1 MSTKLFCLG
10 ITPDSSLGLILK
22 LLRFIVMVPLYEV
35 MGHQTTIYMKYCSLR
50 TEGSH
55 QSTSSLPWIMNTHLV
70 VRFGLDPKDMHSLIF
85 NLNATL
91 LLNSCLQ
98 LLVNITHS
106 VDHGPPSTNP
116 HEQGLQ

>member
-1 MSTKLFCLG
+1 
-10 ITPDSSLGLILK
+10 
-22 LLRFIVMVPLYEV
+22 MVPLYEV

-70 VRFGLDPKDMHSLIF
+70 VQFGHDSKDMHSLIL

-91 LLNSCLQ
+91 LSSSCLQ
-98 LLVNITHS
+98 LLLNTTHS

>member
-1 MSTKLFCLG
+1 
-10 ITPDSSLGLILK
+10 
-22 LLRFIVMVPLYEV
+22 MVPLYEV
-35 MGHQTTIYMKYCSLR
+35 MGHQTTIYMKHCSLS